1 MAKKGVE
8 KNTRNKAKH
17 TKLLKKKKEKLRM
30 EKEVHKFKIKAIQ
43 DRAKEQK
50 EENPLTKENN

>member
-17 TKLLKKKKEKLRM
+17 TKLLKKKKEKLRL
-30 EKEVHKFKIKAIQ
+30 EKEVHKAKIKAIQ
-43 DRAKEQK
+43 NRAKEQK
-50 EENPLTKENN
+50 EGNL

>member
-17 TKLLKKKKEKLRM
+17 TKLLKKKKQKLRL
-30 EKEVHKFKIKAIQ
+30 EKEAHKAKIKAIQ
-43 DRAKEQK
+43 ERAKEQK
-50 EENPLTKENN
+50 QGNPLLKEDL

>member
-17 TKLLKKKKEKLRM
+17 TKLLKKKKEKLRL
-30 EKEVHKFKIKAIQ
+30 EKEVHKAKIKAIQ

-50 EENPLTKENN
+50 EGNSLTDKDV

>member
-17 TKLLKKKKEKLRM
+17 TKLLKKKKEKLRL
-30 EKEVHKFKIKAIQ
+30 EKEVHKAKIKTIQ

-50 EENPLTKENN
+50 EENPLTKKDL

>member
-17 TKLLKKKKEKLRM
+17 TKLLKKKKEKLRL
-30 EKEVHKFKIKAIQ
+30 EKEVHKAKIKAIQ

-50 EENPLTKENN
+50 EGNTSVTEDN

>member
-17 TKLLKKKKEKLRM
+17 TKLLKKKKEKLRL
-30 EKEVHKFKIKAIQ
+30 EKEVHKAKIKAIQ
-43 DRAKEQK
+43 YKAKEQK
-50 EENPLTKENN
+50 EGNSLSKENT